1 MAISSRTIR
10 RHFDKPRIDYGHFG
24 AKYLKH
30 GQGITGII
38 PADLKFRHLF
48 SLFCKNYE
56 NRTMGIL
63 DISI

>member
-1 MAISSRTIR
+1 MSSRTVG
-10 RHFDKPRIDYGHFG
+10 RHFDKPRIDHGHFG
-24 AKYLKH
+24 AKYLKK
-30 GQGITGII
+30 GRGITGII
-38 PADLKFRHLF
+38 PADLKFRHLS